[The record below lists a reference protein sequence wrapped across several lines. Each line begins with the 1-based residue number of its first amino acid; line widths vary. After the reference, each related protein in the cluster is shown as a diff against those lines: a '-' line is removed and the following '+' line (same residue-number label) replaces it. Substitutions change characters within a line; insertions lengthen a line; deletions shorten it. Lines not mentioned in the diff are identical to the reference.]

1 MERRRLRKDIRLNLY
16 YPDWD
21 SRANHTELYPQLRVI
36 TSQPIGHWFGS
47 SPTKPTKRV
56 KSRVHRLCRRAHPH
70 QPIIVIY
77 SIPNRDLGH
86 YSRGGHK
93 EEKSYL
99 KFIREITAGIGDYNP
114 IIIFEPDAIP
124 HISNMKFEDG
134 FRRLQLIK
142 KSLQILQ
149 RCNGRLYVDM
159 GNPKWLKPNQVKRY
173 IDWINEPIDGF
184 VVNTSNYWDL
194 KTCHQWGDKV
204 SKMVNLHYLIDTSR
218 NGVGSLGTDDWC
230 NPPNRALGVFP
241 TTRTSSEYCEA
252 YLWIKVP
259 GESDGTL
266 NGGPKAGR
274 FFLEQ
279 ALSLIENVGR

>member
-1 MERRRLRKDIRLNLY
+1 
-16 YPDWD
+16 
-21 SRANHTELYPQLRVI
+21 
-36 TSQPIGHWFGS
+36 
-47 SPTKPTKRV
+47 
-56 KSRVHRLCRRAHPH
+56 
-70 QPIIVIY
+70 
-77 SIPNRDLGH
+77 
-86 YSRGGHK
+86 
-93 EEKSYL
+93 
-99 KFIREITAGIGDYNP
+99 
-114 IIIFEPDAIP
+114 
-124 HISNMKFEDG
+124 MKFEDG